1 MGKAPR
7 DIGASVR
14 ARLMNLARE
23 RGQVF
28 DLLLT
33 RYALERLLYRL
44 SISKHR
50 NRFALKGAMLVTT
63 WFEDPHRP
71 TRDLDLLGF
80 GEPSS
85 DAMLAVWKE
94 VCAIEAEDGVTFDGE
109 GLRAR
114 PIREELEHGGV
125 RLQTTA
131 TLARAKIYVTIDV
144 GFGDA
149 IEPGLE
155 ELEFPVLLD
164 LPAPHLRA
172 YARETVIAEK
182 FQAMVALGRANSR
195 MKDFYDVWV
204 LSKTFDFDTSR
215 LAQAIAAT
223 FKRRGTEIPRTIP
236 DAFSPEFFRDE
247 GKVRQWFAFIRDLS
261 ADTAS
266 FEIVV
271 SELAAFIRPF
281 SNEARALMQR
291 EIDVR
296 RSDIQGE

>member
-1 MGKAPR
+1 
-7 DIGASVR
+7 
-14 ARLMNLARE
+14 MNLARE

-80 GEPSS
+80 GEPSP

-94 VCAIEAEDGVTFDGE
+94 VFAIETEDGVTFDGE
-109 GLRAR
+109 GLRVR
-114 PIREELEHGGV
+114 PIREELEYGGV

-131 TLARAKIYVTIDV
+131 TLARAKIYVTVDV

-155 ELEFPVLLD
+155 EIDFPVLLD

-204 LSKTFDFDTSR
+204 LSKAHEFDKER

-223 FKRRGTEIPRTIP
+223 FKRRGTEIPQKEP
-236 DAFSPEFFRDE
+236 DVFTPEFFRD
-247 GKVRQWFAFIRDLS
+247 GSKLQQWSAFIRELS
-261 ADTAS
+261 AETPP
-266 FEIVV
+266 FETVV
-271 SELAAFIRPF
+271 SELAAFIGPF
-281 SNEARALMQR
+281 ASEARAAMLRKR
-291 EIDVR
+291 E
-296 RSDIQGE
+296 DIQENKSSR

>member
-80 GEPSS
+80 GETSS
-85 DAMLAVWKE
+85 DAMLEVWRD
-94 VCAIEAEDGVTFDGE
+94 VCAIDAEDGVKFDGE

-114 PIREELEHGGV
+114 PIREELEYGGV
-125 RLQTTA
+125 RIQTTA
-131 TLARAKIYVTIDV
+131 TLARAKIYVTVDV

-155 ELEFPVLLD
+155 EIEFPVLLD
-164 LPAPHLRA
+164 QPTPHLRA

-182 FQAMVALGRANSR
+182 FQAMVALGLANSR

-204 LSKTFDFDTSR
+204 LSKTHEFDKAR
-215 LAQAIAAT
+215 LTRAIVAT
-223 FKRRGTEIPRTIP
+223 FKRRGTEIPKTRP
-236 DAFSPEFFRDE
+236 DAFTPGFFRDQ
-247 GKVRQWFAFIRDLS
+247 GKLQQWAAFVRDLTAQTPPFETVILDVAGFITPF
-261 ADTAS
+261 AD
-266 FEIVV
+266 
-271 SELAAFIRPF
+271 
-281 SNEARALMQR
+281 EARALIFR
-291 EIDVR
+291 EPHSRD
-296 RSDIQGE
+296 E

>member
-7 DIGASVR
+7 DIGTSVR

-44 SISKHR
+44 SISNHR

-80 GEPSS
+80 GESSS

-94 VCAIEAEDGVTFDGE
+94 VFAIETEDGVTFDGE
-109 GLRAR
+109 GLRVR
-114 PIREELEHGGV
+114 PIREELEYGGV

-131 TLARAKIYVTIDV
+131 TLARAKIYVTVDV

-155 ELEFPVLLD
+155 EIDFPVLLEH
-164 LPAPHLRA
+164 PVPRLRA

-204 LSKTFDFDTSR
+204 LSKTHQFDKAR

-223 FKRRGTEIPRTIP
+223 FKRRATEIPRTLP
-236 DAFSPEFFRDE
+236 D
-247 GKVRQWFAFIRDLS
+247 DLGS
-261 ADTAS
+261 WH
-266 FEIVV
+266 EIH
-271 SELAAFIRPF
+271 
-281 SNEARALMQR
+281 RALCQR
-291 EIDVR
+291 R
-296 RSDIQGE
+296 